1 MGSLMKTAIKIL
13 IIIVLLVTAIIAG
26 RDYFTFKEKQK
37 LYEGS
42 VSYDEE
48 LVAFSKV
55 LIEMQQLGEKY
66 IILKSRQAKNETRDA
81 LLKEIEDFLSN
92 SEKINAKFSE
102 ILTNYNSIAVRYNEL
117 PQQILLFKNSLPPEL
132 KIKTMED
139 YL

>member
-13 IIIVLLVTAIIAG
+13 IILVLFVTAIIAG

-42 VSYDEE
+42 VLYDEE

-66 IILKSRQAKNETRDA
+66 IILKSRKTKDETRDA
-81 LLKEIEDFLSN
+81 LLKEIEDFLSE
-92 SEKINAKFSE
+92 SDKIAGKFSE
-102 ILTNYNSIAVRYNEL
+102 ILTNYNSIAIRYNEL
-117 PQQILLFKNSLPPEL
+117 PKQILLFKNSLPPDL
-132 KIKTMED
+132 KIKTRED

>member
-1 MGSLMKTAIKIL
+1 MKTAIKAL

-26 RDYFTFKEKQK
+26 RDYLTFKEKQK

-55 LIEMQQLGEKY
+55 LIEMQQLGQKY
-66 IILKSRQAKNETRDA
+66 IILKSRKTADKIREA
-81 LLKEIEDFLSN
+81 LLKEIEDFLSE
-92 SEKINAKFSE
+92 SDKISGKFSE
-102 ILTNYNSIAVRYNEL
+102 ILTNYNSIAIRYNDL
-117 PQQILLFKNSLPPEL
+117 PQQILLFKNSLPPDL
-132 KIKTMED
+132 KIKTREA

>member
-1 MGSLMKTAIKIL
+1 MKTAIKAL

-26 RDYFTFKEKQK
+26 RDYLTFKQKQK

-55 LIEMQQLGEKY
+55 LIEMQQLGQKY
-66 IILKSRQAKNETRDA
+66 IILKSRKTADKIREA
-81 LLKEIEDFLSN
+81 LLKEIEDFLSE
-92 SEKINAKFSE
+92 SDKISGKFSE
-102 ILTNYNSIAVRYNEL
+102 ILTNYNSIAIRYNDL
-117 PQQILLFKNSLPPEL
+117 PQQILLFKNSLPPDL
-132 KIKTMED
+132 KIKTRED

>member
-55 LIEMQQLGEKY
+55 LIEMQQLGQKY
-66 IILKSRQAKNETRDA
+66 IILKNRKTKDETRDA

-102 ILTNYNSIAVRYNEL
+102 ILTNYNSIAIRYNDL
-117 PQQILLFKNSLPPEL
+117 PQQILLFKNSLPPDL
-132 KIKTMED
+132 TIKTRED

>member
-42 VSYDEE
+42 VLYDEE

-55 LIEMQQLGEKY
+55 LIEMQQLGQKY
-66 IILKSRQAKNETRDA
+66 IILKSRKTDNKTREA
-81 LLKEIEDFLSN
+81 LLKEIEDFLSE
-92 SEKINAKFSE
+92 SDKISAKFSE
-102 ILTNYNSIAVRYNEL
+102 ILTNYNSIAIRYNDL
-117 PQQILLFKNSLPPEL
+117 PQQILLFKNSLPPDL
-132 KIKTMED
+132 TIKTRED

>member
-1 MGSLMKTAIKIL
+1 MKTAIKAL

-26 RDYFTFKEKQK
+26 RDYLTFKEKQK

-55 LIEMQQLGEKY
+55 LIEMQQLGQKY
-66 IILKSRQAKNETRDA
+66 IILKSRKTADKIREA
-81 LLKEIEDFLSN
+81 LLKEIEDFLSE
-92 SEKINAKFSE
+92 SDKISGKFSE
-102 ILTNYNSIAVRYNEL
+102 ILTNYNSIAIRYNDL
-117 PQQILLFKNSLPPEL
+117 PQQILLFKNSLPPDL
-132 KIKTMED
+132 KIKTRED

>member
-1 MGSLMKTAIKIL
+1 M
-13 IIIVLLVTAIIAG
+13 TAIIAG
-26 RDYFTFKEKQK
+26 RDYLTFKEKQK

-42 VSYDEE
+42 VLYDEE

-55 LIEMQQLGEKY
+55 LIEMQQLGQKY
-66 IILKSRQAKNETRDA
+66 IILKSRKTADKIREA
-81 LLKEIEDFLSN
+81 LLKEIEDFLSD

-102 ILTNYNSIAVRYNEL
+102 ILTSYNSIAIRYNDL

-139 YL
+139 YLAM

>member
-1 MGSLMKTAIKIL
+1 MKTAIKAL

-66 IILKSRQAKNETRDA
+66 IILKSRKTKDETRDA

-102 ILTNYNSIAVRYNEL
+102 ILTSYNSIAIRYNDL
-117 PQQILLFKNSLPPEL
+117 PQQILLFKNSLLPEL

-139 YL
+139 FLSK

>member
-1 MGSLMKTAIKIL
+1 MKTTIKAL

-26 RDYFTFKEKQK
+26 RDYFTYKEKLN
-37 LYEGS
+37 LYES
-42 VSYDEE
+42 AVLHDEE

-66 IILKSRQAKNETRDA
+66 IILKSRKTDDDKRDA

-102 ILTNYNSIAVRYNEL
+102 ILRNYNSIAARYNEL
-117 PQQILLFKNSLPPEL
+117 PRQVLLFKNSLPPEL

-139 YL
+139 FLTK